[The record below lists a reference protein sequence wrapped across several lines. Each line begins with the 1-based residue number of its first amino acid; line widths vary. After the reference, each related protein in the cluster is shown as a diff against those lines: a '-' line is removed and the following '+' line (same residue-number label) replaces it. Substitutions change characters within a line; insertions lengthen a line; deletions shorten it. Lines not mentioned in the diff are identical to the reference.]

1 MKYNI
6 ALVPGDGIGPEIV
19 GAAVE
24 VLKTVAD
31 KFGHE
36 FVFNTYLA
44 GGSALDE
51 FGIPLPQETIDG
63 CLASDSVLL
72 GAVGG
77 PKWDEV
83 PNNMRPEKALL
94 GLRKALGLYTNLR
107 PAAIQPALA
116 EACVLRPDI
125 AEKGFDLM
133 IVREL
138 TGGIYFGDRG
148 RNEAGDAAYDTEA
161 YSVMEIE
168 RVARRAFETA
178 RKRKGHLTSV
188 DKANV
193 LETSRLWRETV
204 HRLGE
209 TEYPDVR
216 LDDMYVDNAAM
227 QIIRDPSF
235 FDVVVTSN
243 MFGDILS
250 DEASQVTGSIG
261 LLASA
266 SLGESSRGM
275 YEPIHGSAPD
285 IAGKDLANPIATVLS
300 AAMMLRYSF
309 DLAEEADFIE
319 NAVAAVLEEGW
330 RTADIKAPGQE
341 DWLKGSEMRDKILE
355 KLQAHTL

>member
-1 MKYNI
+1 
-6 ALVPGDGIGPEIV
+6 
-19 GAAVE
+19 
-24 VLKTVAD
+24 
-31 KFGHE
+31 
-36 FVFNTYLA
+36 
-44 GGSALDE
+44 
-51 FGIPLPQETIDG
+51 
-63 CLASDSVLL
+63 
-72 GAVGG
+72 
-77 PKWDEV
+77 
-83 PNNMRPEKALL
+83 MRPEKALL
-94 GLRKALGLYTNLR
+94 GLRKELGLYTNLR
-107 PAAIQPALA
+107 PASIQPALA

-125 AEKGFDLM
+125 AAKGFDLM

-178 RKRKGHLTSV
+178 RKRRGHVTSV

-204 HRLGE
+204 HRLG
-209 TEYPDVR
+209 TAEYPDVK

-235 FDVVVTSN
+235 FDVLVTSN

-266 SLGESSRGM
+266 SLGDSSRGL

-285 IAGKDLANPIATVLS
+285 IAGKDIANPIAAILS
-300 AAMMLRYSF
+300 AAMMLRYSI
-309 DLAEEADFIE
+309 DLAEEADAIE
-319 NAVAAVLEEGW
+319 KAVTDVLADGL
-330 RTADIKAPGQE
+330 RTADIKAPGQK
-341 DWLKGSEMRDKILE
+341 DWIKGSEMKAAILE
-355 KLQAHTL
+355 KLKKN

>member
-24 VLKTVAD
+24 ALKITGE

-36 FVFNTYLA
+36 FECTTYLA
-44 GGSALDE
+44 GGAALDKY
-51 FGIPLPQETIDG
+51 GVPLPQETVDG

-77 PKWDEV
+77 PKWDSV

-116 EACVLRPDI
+116 GACVLRPDI
-125 AEKGFDLM
+125 AAKGFDLM

-138 TGGIYFGDRG
+138 TGGIYFGERG
-148 RNEAGDAAYDTEA
+148 RNEAGDAAFDTEA

-178 RKRKGHLTSV
+178 RKRRRHVTSV

-193 LETSRLWRETV
+193 LETSRVLRETV
-204 HRLGE
+204 ERIAC
-209 TEYPDVR
+209 EYPDVTT
-216 LDDMYVDNAAM
+216 DYQYVDNASM
-227 QIIRDPSF
+227 QLVLNPSQ
-235 FDVVVTSN
+235 FDVILTGN
-243 MFGDILS
+243 LFGDILS
-250 DEASQVTGSIG
+250 DEASCITGSIG
-261 LLASA
+261 MLPSA
-266 SLGESSRGM
+266 SLGDGPLGL

-285 IAGKDLANPIATVLS
+285 IAGKNIANPIATILS

-309 DLAEEADFIE
+309 NLDAEAQAIE
-319 NAVAAVLEEGW
+319 DAIDAVLEAGL
-330 RTADIKAPGQE
+330 RTGDIAKQNE
-341 DWLKGSEMRDKILE
+341 QSISCTEMGNAI
-355 KLQAHTL
+355 ANAIAS

>member
-1 MKYNI
+1 MKFNI

-19 GAAVE
+19 GSTVKVMEAAA
-24 VLKTVAD
+24 K
-31 KFGHE
+31 KFGH
-36 FVFNTYLA
+36 VFNFTTYLA
-44 GGSALDE
+44 GGCAIDKSGE
-51 FGIPLPQETIDG
+51 PLPKITVEG

-77 PKWDEV
+77 PKWDHLAG
-83 PNNMRPEKALL
+83 NARPEKALL

-107 PAAIQPALA
+107 PAKLQPALS

-125 AEKGFDLM
+125 AVKGFDLM

-138 TGGIYFGDRG
+138 TGGIYFGERG
-148 RNEAGDAAYDTEA
+148 RNASGDAAYDTES

-168 RVARRAFETA
+168 RVARNAFEIA
-178 RKRKGHLTSV
+178 RKRRKHLTSV

-204 HRLGE
+204 HRIGAE
-209 TEYPDVR
+209 EYPDVA

-227 QIIRDPSF
+227 QIIRAPSF
-235 FDVVVTSN
+235 FDVIVTSN

-266 SLGESSRGM
+266 SLGDTKRGM

-285 IAGKDLANPIATVLS
+285 IAGKDLANPIATILS

-309 DLAEEADFIE
+309 DLSEEADFIE
-319 NAVAAVLEEGW
+319 NIVAKVLSEGW
-330 RTADIKAPGQE
+330 RTADIKSPE
-341 DWLKGSEMRDKILE
+341 DETYLSGSQMTEKILE
-355 KLQAHTL
+355 EMLQ

>member
-1 MKYNI
+1 MTYKI
-6 ALVPGDGIGPEIV
+6 ALVPGDGIGPEV
-19 GAAVE
+19 TFAAVD
-24 VLKTVAD
+24 VLKAVSE
-31 KFGHE
+31 KFGCSFE
-36 FVFNTYLA
+36 FNEYPA
-44 GGSALDE
+44 GGCALDKY
-51 FGIPLPQETIDG
+51 GVPLPQETIDG
-63 CLASDSVLL
+63 CLASDSVML

-77 PKWDEV
+77 PKWDSV
-83 PNNMRPEKALL
+83 PADKRPEKALL
-94 GLRKALGLYTNLR
+94 GLRKVLGLYTNLR

-116 EACVLRPDI
+116 DACVLRPDI
-125 AEKGFDLM
+125 AARGFDLM

-138 TGGIYFGDRG
+138 TGGIYFGERG
-148 RNEAGDAAYDTEA
+148 RNEAGDVAYDTET

-168 RVARRAFETA
+168 RVARRAFDAA
-178 RKRKGHLTSV
+178 RKRRGHVTSI

-193 LETSRLWRETV
+193 LESSRLWRETV

-216 LDDMYVDNAAM
+216 LDDMLVDNAAM

-235 FDVVVTSN
+235 FDVIVTSN

-285 IAGKDLANPIATVLS
+285 ISGKDLANPIAAILS

-309 DLAEEADFIE
+309 DLAEEADAIE
-319 NAVAAVLEEGW
+319 KAVSDVLSDGL

-341 DWLKGSEMRDKILE
+341 DWIKGSEMKEAILDKLRRN
-355 KLQAHTL
+355 

>member
-1 MKYNI
+1 MEYNI

-19 GAAVE
+19 SSTVKVLEVIAA
-24 VLKTVAD
+24 
-31 KFGHE
+31 KFGHT
-36 FVFNTYLA
+36 FKFTTYLA
-44 GGSALDE
+44 GGCAIDE
-51 FGIPLPQETIDG
+51 YGEPLPKSTIDG

-77 PKWDEV
+77 PKWDHLSG
-83 PNNMRPEKALL
+83 NLRPEKALL
-94 GLRKALGLYTNLR
+94 GLRKELGLYTNLR
-107 PAAIQPALA
+107 PASLQPALA
-116 EACVLRPDI
+116 DACVLRPDI
-125 AEKGFDLM
+125 AAKGFDLM

-138 TGGIYFGDRG
+138 TGGIYFGQRG
-148 RNEAGDAAYDTEA
+148 RNDAGDAAFDTEA

-168 RVARRAFETA
+168 RVARKAFEAA
-178 RKRKGHLTSV
+178 RKRRKHLTSI

-204 HRLGE
+204 HRLGK
-209 TEYPDVR
+209 TEFTDIQ

-227 QIIRDPSF
+227 QIIRAPSF
-235 FDVVVTSN
+235 FDVIVTSN

-266 SLGESSRGM
+266 SLGNSTRGM

-285 IAGKDLANPIATVLS
+285 IAGKDLANPIATILS

-309 DLAEEADFIE
+309 DLSDEADHIE
-319 NAVAAVLEEGW
+319 QAVSAVLQDGW
-330 RTADIKAPGQE
+330 RTADIKSPGAE
-341 DWLKGSEMRDKILE
+341 DCLSGSQMTEKILE
-355 KLQAHTL
+355 KLKAF

>member
-24 VLKTVAD
+24 ALKITGE

-36 FVFNTYLA
+36 FECTTYLA
-44 GGSALDE
+44 GGAALDKY
-51 FGIPLPQETIDG
+51 GVPLPQETVDG

-77 PKWDEV
+77 PKWDSV

-116 EACVLRPDI
+116 GACVLRPDI
-125 AEKGFDLM
+125 AAKGFDLM

-138 TGGIYFGDRG
+138 TGGIYFGERG
-148 RNEAGDAAYDTEA
+148 RNEAGDAAFDTEA

-227 QIIRDPSF
+227 QIVRDPSF
-235 FDVVVTSN
+235 FDVLVTSN

-266 SLGESSRGM
+266 SLGDSSRGM

-285 IAGKDLANPIATVLS
+285 IAGKDLANPIATILS

-309 DLAEEADFIE
+309 DLAEEADYIE
-319 NAVAAVLEEGW
+319 KAVADVLEEGW

-341 DWLKGSEMRDKILE
+341 DWLRGSEMKDKILG
-355 KLQAHTL
+355 KLKG

>member
-19 GAAVE
+19 GSTVKVLEAVGE
-24 VLKTVAD
+24 
-31 KFGHE
+31 KFGHQ
-36 FVFNTYLA
+36 FIFTKYLA
-44 GGSALDE
+44 GGCAIDE
-51 FGIPLPQETIDG
+51 YGEPLPQVTIDG

-77 PKWDEV
+77 PKWDHV
-83 PNNMRPEKALL
+83 PGKMRPEKALL
-94 GLRKALGLYTNLR
+94 GLRKVLGLYTNLR
-107 PAAIQPALA
+107 PAKIEPALA
-116 EACVLRPDI
+116 DACVLRPDI
-125 AEKGFDLM
+125 AAKGFDLM

-138 TGGIYFGDRG
+138 TGGIYFGERG

-168 RVARRAFETA
+168 RVARSAFEIA
-178 RKRKGHLTSV
+178 RKRRSHVTSV

-209 TEYPDVR
+209 TEYPDVT

-227 QIIRDPSF
+227 QIIRAPSF
-235 FDVVVTSN
+235 FDVIVTSN

-266 SLGESSRGM
+266 SLGQTSRGM

-285 IAGKDLANPIATVLS
+285 IAGKDLANPIATILS

-309 DLAEEADFIE
+309 DLAAEADFIE
-319 NAVAAVLEEGW
+319 NAVTEVLQAGW
-330 RTADIKAPGQE
+330 RTADIKAPGAE
-341 DWLKGSEMRDKILE
+341 SWLSGSQMTEKILE
-355 KLQAHTL
+355 QLVK

>member
-24 VLKTVAD
+24 ALKITGE

-36 FVFNTYLA
+36 FECTTYLA
-44 GGSALDE
+44 GGAALDKN
-51 FGIPLPQETIDG
+51 GVPLPQETVDG
-63 CLASDSVLL
+63 CLAADSVLL

-77 PKWDEV
+77 PKWDSV

-116 EACVLRPDI
+116 GACVLRPDI
-125 AEKGFDLM
+125 AAKGFDLM

-138 TGGIYFGDRG
+138 TGGIYFGERG
-148 RNEAGDAAYDTEA
+148 RNEAGDAAFDTEA

-227 QIIRDPSF
+227 QIVRDPSF
-235 FDVVVTSN
+235 FDVLVTSN

-266 SLGESSRGM
+266 SLGDSSRGM

-285 IAGKDLANPIATVLS
+285 IAGKDLANPIATILS

-309 DLAEEADFIE
+309 DLAEEADYIE
-319 NAVAAVLEEGW
+319 KAVADVLEEGW

-341 DWLKGSEMRDKILE
+341 DWLKGSEMKDKILG
-355 KLQAHTL
+355 KLKG

>member
-24 VLKTVAD
+24 ALKITGE

-36 FVFNTYLA
+36 FECTTYLA
-44 GGSALDE
+44 GGAALDKY
-51 FGIPLPQETIDG
+51 GVPLPQETVDG

-77 PKWDEV
+77 PKWDSV

-116 EACVLRPDI
+116 GACVLRPDI
-125 AEKGFDLM
+125 AAKGFDLM

-138 TGGIYFGDRG
+138 TGGIYFGERG
-148 RNEAGDAAYDTEA
+148 RNESGDAAFDTEA

-227 QIIRDPSF
+227 QIVRDPSF
-235 FDVVVTSN
+235 FDVLVTSN

-266 SLGESSRGM
+266 SLGDSSRGM

-285 IAGKDLANPIATVLS
+285 IAGKDLANPIATILS

-309 DLAEEADFIE
+309 DLAEEADYIE
-319 NAVAAVLEEGW
+319 KAVADVLEEGW

-341 DWLKGSEMRDKILE
+341 DWLRGSEMKDKILG
-355 KLQAHTL
+355 KLKG

>member
-1 MKYNI
+1 MEYNI
-6 ALVPGDGIGPEIV
+6 ALVPGDGIGPEIMSGTV
-19 GAAVE
+19 KVLEAVAE
-24 VLKTVAD
+24 
-31 KFGHE
+31 KFGHK
-36 FVFNTYLA
+36 FNFTTYLA
-44 GGSALDE
+44 GGCAIDAYGE
-51 FGIPLPQETIDG
+51 PLPKETVEG
-63 CLASDSVLL
+63 CLASDSVML

-77 PKWDEV
+77 PKWDHV
-83 PNNMRPEKALL
+83 PGNLRPEKALL

-107 PAAIQPALA
+107 PAKIEPALA
-116 EACVLRPDI
+116 DACVLRPDI
-125 AEKGFDLM
+125 AAKGFDLM

-138 TGGIYFGDRG
+138 TGGIYFGERG
-148 RNEAGDAAYDTEA
+148 RSDAGDAAFDTEA
-161 YSVMEIE
+161 YSVAEIE
-168 RVARRAFETA
+168 RVARRAFEIA
-178 RKRKGHLTSV
+178 RKRRKHLTSI

-209 TEYPDVR
+209 TEYPDVT

-227 QIIRDPSF
+227 QIIRAPSF
-235 FDVVVTSN
+235 FDVIVTSN

-285 IAGKDLANPIATVLS
+285 IAGKDLANPIATILS

-309 DLAEEADFIE
+309 DLSAEADFIE
-319 NAVAAVLEEGW
+319 NAVTEVLQSGW
-330 RTADIKAPGQE
+330 RTADIKAPGAE
-341 DWLKGSEMRDKILE
+341 NWLSGSQMTEKILE
-355 KLQAHTL
+355 QLGK

>member
-1 MKYNI
+1 MAYKI
-6 ALVPGDGIGPEIV
+6 ALVPGDGIGPEV
-19 GAAVE
+19 TGAAAE
-24 VLKTVAD
+24 VLRAVSD
-31 KFGHE
+31 KYGCRFE
-36 FVFNTYLA
+36 FKEYPA
-44 GGSALDE
+44 GGCALDE
-51 FGIPLPQETIDG
+51 YGVPLPRFTIDG
-63 CLASDSVLL
+63 CLAADSVLL

-77 PKWDEV
+77 PKWDAV
-83 PNNMRPEKALL
+83 PNHMRPEKALL
-94 GLRKALGLYTNLR
+94 GLRKELGLYTNLR

-116 EACVLRPDI
+116 DACVLRPDI
-125 AEKGFDLM
+125 AAKGFDLM

-138 TGGIYFGDRG
+138 TGGIYFGERG
-148 RNEAGDAAYDTEA
+148 RNESGDEAYDTES

-178 RKRKGHLTSV
+178 RKRRCHVTSV

-235 FDVVVTSN
+235 FDVIVTSN

-285 IAGKDLANPIATVLS
+285 IAGKDIANPIAAILS
-300 AAMMLRYSF
+300 AAMMLRYSL
-309 DLAEEADFIE
+309 DLAEEADAIE
-319 NAVAAVLEEGW
+319 KAVADVLSDGL
-330 RTADIKAPGQE
+330 RTADIKAPGQ
-341 DWLKGSEMRDKILE
+341 DGSITGSEMKKAIIDRLGRN
-355 KLQAHTL
+355 